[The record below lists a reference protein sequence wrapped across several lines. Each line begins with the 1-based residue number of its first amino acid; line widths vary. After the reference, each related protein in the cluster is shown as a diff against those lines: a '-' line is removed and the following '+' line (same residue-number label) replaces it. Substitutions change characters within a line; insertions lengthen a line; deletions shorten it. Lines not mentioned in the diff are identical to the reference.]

1 MKINK
6 FGGASVKD
14 AKSMEN
20 VANIIGTLDQQNNII
35 VVSAIGKTTNLLEAI
50 CNAYFKDTPN
60 KWDLFKELKQ
70 NHFAILADL
79 FDNNSP
85 FINSDI
91 ENIFLDLECLLEK
104 EATQAEYDFYYDQI
118 IPYGEILASRI
129 LSHYLNFRNIKT
141 HWIDS
146 RNFIATDDNYREA
159 RIDWENTEKIIKNK
173 LSQLAAK
180 SLIVM
185 QGFIGKSSTGATTTL
200 GREGSDYTAAIL
212 AYCLDSKE
220 LNIWKDVAGV
230 MNADP
235 KKFNDAQKIDAMSYN
250 EAIELAYYGA
260 TVIHPKTIQPLKAKG
275 IPLNVKSFLDPSLA
289 GTQVLE
295 SGNLIKVP
303 CVIVKENQCLLT
315 FKSKDFSFIAEDN
328 LQKIFSVF
336 AREKSRMHVMQN
348 SAISFTCCTDANKE
362 RLDNI
367 VTALSND
374 FDIEIQ
380 NEVIIKS
387 VYNYALNKEMA
398 KNKNALM
405 RQFNEN
411 VYHEVAKA
419 SEAVFVLG

>member
-35 VVSAIGKTTNLLEAI
+35 VISAIGKTTNLLESI
-50 CNAYFKDTPN
+50 CEAYYKQTAN
-60 KWDLFKELKQ
+60 KWKLFNQLKE
-70 NHFAILADL
+70 NHFSILGNL
-79 FDNNSP
+79 FNNNSP

-104 EATQAEYDFYYDQI
+104 EAAHTDYDFYYDQI
-118 IPYGEILASRI
+118 IPYGEILSSRI
-129 LSHYLNFRNIKT
+129 FSHYLNSRNIKT

-173 LSQLAAK
+173 LSPLAAK

-185 QGFIGKSSTGATTTL
+185 QGFIGKSTTGVTTTL

-235 KKFNDAQKIDAMSYN
+235 KKFKDAQKIDAMSYN

-275 IPLNVKSFLDPSLA
+275 IPLNVKSFINPEVE

-295 SGNLIKVP
+295 SVNIINVP

-315 FKSKDFSFIAEDN
+315 FKSKDFSFIAEN
-328 LQKIFSVF
+328 SLQHIFAVF
-336 AREKSRMHVMQN
+336 AKDKSRMHVMQN

-367 VTALSND
+367 VKHLSNE
-374 FDIEIQ
+374 FEIDIQ
-380 NEVIIKS
+380 YDVIIKS

-398 KNKNALM
+398 KNKKALM
-405 RQFNEN
+405 RQFNEH

-419 SEAVFVLG
+419 NEAVFVLE

>member
-6 FGGASVKD
+6 FGGASIKD

-20 VANIIGTLDQQNNII
+20 VAGIIGTLDQQNNII
-35 VVSAIGKTTNLLEAI
+35 VVSAIGKTTNLLESI
-50 CNAYFKDTPN
+50 CDAYFKDAAN
-60 KWDLFKELKQ
+60 KWELFTTLKQ

-104 EATQAEYDFYYDQI
+104 EPIQTDYDFYYDQI

-129 LSHYLNFRNIKT
+129 LSHYFNFRNIKT

-173 LSQLAAK
+173 LSTLAAK

-185 QGFIGKSSTGATTTL
+185 QGFIGKSGTGATTTL

-220 LNIWKDVAGV
+220 LTIWKDVAGV

-336 AREKSRMHVMQN
+336 AKDKSRMHVMQN

-362 RLDNI
+362 RLDKI
-367 VTALSND
+367 TKSLSND

-380 NEVIIKS
+380 SDVIIKS

-398 KNKNALM
+398 KNKKALM

-411 VYHEVAKA
+411 VYHEVVKA
-419 SEAVFVLG
+419 NEAVFLFE

>member
-6 FGGASVKD
+6 FGGASIKD
-14 AKSMEN
+14 AKCMEN
-20 VANIIGTLDQQNNII
+20 VANIIATLDQQNNII
-35 VVSAIGKTTNLLEAI
+35 VVSAIGKTTNLLESIAE
-50 CNAYFKDTPN
+50 AYFKDKAD
-60 KWDLFKELKQ
+60 KWNLFKQLKQ

-104 EATQAEYDFYYDQI
+104 EPTQADYDFYYDQI
-118 IPYGEILASRI
+118 IPYGEILSSRI
-129 LSHYLNFRNIKT
+129 LSHYLNFKNIKT

-173 LSQLAAK
+173 LSTLAAK

-185 QGFIGKSSTGATTTL
+185 QGFIGKSGTGATTTL

-212 AYCLDSKE
+212 AYCLESKE
-220 LNIWKDVAGV
+220 LTIWKDVAGV

-235 KKFNDAQKIDAMSYN
+235 KKFKDAEKLDAMSYN

-275 IPLNVKSFLDPSLA
+275 IPLNVKSFVNPTLQ
-289 GTQVLE
+289 GTHVLE

-328 LQKIFSVF
+328 LQHIFAVF
-336 AREKSRMHVMQN
+336 ASEKSRIHVMQN
-348 SAISFTCCTDANKE
+348 SAISFTCCTDANMQRVEKIM
-362 RLDNI
+362 L
-367 VTALSND
+367 ALSGG

-380 NEVIIKS
+380 NDVIIKS
-387 VYNYALNKEMA
+387 VYNYPLNKEMA
-398 KNKNALM
+398 KNKKALM
-405 RQFNEN
+405 RQFNES

-419 SEAVFVLG
+419 SDAVFVLE